1 MTKKTRK
8 FLNFEAKKKQIQSNF
23 KSINF
28 TRYVWFHGIYET
40 FTRTL
45 IFLLIS
51 GLLLAMLLLGIG
63 TGYFL
68 ALVKDEPVKNSA
80 TLKKSLYEMTE
91 STTVY
96 FGTGESL
103 GTLNADVQR
112 EVVKYDKIS
121 PYVID
126 ALISTEDENFYE
138 HNGIVPKA
146 FIRATAQEF
155 LNMGVTSGGSTLTQQ
170 LIKNQLLTNETSFK
184 RKAKEMMLSF
194 KVEKSL
200 SKKEIIE
207 AYLNV
212 VSFGRNTNG
221 QNIAGVQAAAQG
233 IFGVDARKLNI
244 AQAAYIAGMPQN
256 PYTYTPFLQTGQL
269 KKDEDLKFGLERQ
282 HYVLKRMYQEKKIT
296 KKQYEQAKQ
305 FNLKKSFAKD
315 VKAPNEQ
322 YPFLT
327 QEVESR
333 AIDILKYIFAE
344 QDNISRQELDE
355 TPVLEEKYIGI
366 ANRAIRN
373 NGYIIDTTIHKKIF
387 DTMDQI
393 KDNPNYYSYARQAN
407 VNGKFKPIN
416 MEVGVMLKENESGK
430 ILSFIGGRNHK
441 DSQNNHATKT
451 KRSPGS
457 TIKPLLTYGPAIEY
471 GMTAPEAAL
480 LDRKFDYNGY
490 SPENYARM
498 EYNVVTTRYALE
510 NSLNLSTL
518 RLYSSIQDRKPWE
531 LLNKMNFNIPKSEQ
545 ENLSLALGA
554 TDITLENN
562 VDGFST
568 FANKGNYQESY
579 MIETIKTR
587 DGKVLYQHK
596 ARPKRVYS
604 PETSYIMTDIMR
616 GVLDTGS
623 AYQLKG
629 TFMYHQDWAGKTG
642 TAQDGKDSLFIAYNP
657 KVTMGIWMG
666 YDVPTSFDEENH
678 YQLKMWRDIVNQITT
693 QDQLQM
699 GVGETFQQPAG
710 VGKIEMC
717 QYTMAKKGD
726 CDGSEPVKESL
737 VWKKTDTSKKKIDDR
752 KVLLRLGQL
761 LDNNTDKKISSKSS
775 AADTLNKAKQNAKP
789 TNGKKDKPSAQQ

>member
-1 MTKKTRK
+1 MPKKHKPFIKTFK
-8 FLNFEAKKKQIQSNF
+8 NKKDDIKSQFQSIEYTPF
-23 KSINF
+23 
-28 TRYVWFHGIYET
+28 VWFHGIYET
-40 FTRTL
+40 FART
-45 IFLLIS
+45 FLFLFIMALLS
-51 GLLLAMLLLGIG
+51 GALLLGVG
-63 TGYFL
+63 SGYFM
-68 ALVKDEPVKNSA
+68 ALVKDEPVKNNA
-80 TLKKSLYEMTE
+80 ALKKSLYEMTE

-103 GTLNADVQR
+103 GTLNADIQR
-112 EVVKYDKIS
+112 EVISYDKMS

-126 ALISTEDENFYE
+126 ALIATEDENFYH

-221 QNIAGVQAAAQG
+221 QNIAGVQAAAKG
-233 IFGVDARKLNI
+233 IFGVDARELNI

-256 PYTYTPFLQTGQL
+256 PYTYTPFLQTGQV
-269 KKDEDLKFGLERQ
+269 KKAADLAYGIKRQ
-282 HYVLKRMYQEKKIT
+282 HYVLERMYQEKKIT
-296 KKQYEQAKQ
+296 KAEYEKAKQ
-305 FNLKKSFAKD
+305 FDLQKSFAKD
-315 VKAPNEQ
+315 VQAPNEK

-344 QDNISRQELDE
+344 KDNISKEELDE
-355 TPVLEEKYIGI
+355 TPVLNEKYIDI

-393 KDNPNYYSYARQAN
+393 KDNPNYYSYARN
-407 VNGKFKPIN
+407 TNINGKNKTIN
-416 MEVGVMLKENESGK
+416 MEVGVLLKENETGK
-430 ILSFIGGRNHK
+430 ILSFIGGRDHN

-457 TIKPLLTYGPAIEY
+457 TIKPLLTYAPAIEY
-471 GMTAPEAAL
+471 GVTTPETAL
-480 LDRKFDYNGY
+480 LDKKFDYNGY
-490 SPENYARM
+490 APDNYAKM

-518 RLYSSIQDRKPWE
+518 RLYSGIMDKKPWE
-531 LLNKMNFNIPKSEQ
+531 LLNKMNFNIPKTEQ

-568 FANKGNYQESY
+568 LANQGNYQESY
-579 MIETIKTR
+579 MIESIKTR
-587 DGKVLYQHK
+587 DGKVIYQHK
-596 ARPKRVYS
+596 AKPKRIYS
-604 PETSYIMTDIMR
+604 PETAYITTDMLR

-623 AYQLKG
+623 AYQIKG
-629 TFMYHQDWAGKTG
+629 TFMYNQDWAGKTG
-642 TAQDGKDSLFIAYNP
+642 TTQDAKDSLFVAYNP
-657 KVTMGIWMG
+657 NVTMGIWMG
-666 YDVPTSFDEENH
+666 YDIPTTFDEENH
-678 YQLKMWRDIVNQITT
+678 YQLRLWRDIINQITA
-693 QDQLQM
+693 QDQLLM
-699 GVGETFQQPAG
+699 GVGKRFSQPPGVSEAQICQLTNSTSGQCDSGETVKSSLVFNATDLSQKKLNDARVLTRLGIKLDPNTSS
-710 VGKIEMC
+710 KI
-717 QYTMAKKGD
+717 TKKV
-726 CDGSEPVKESL
+726 GSEHSNV
-737 VWKKTDTSKKKIDDR
+737 KKTKK
-752 KVLLRLGQL
+752 
-761 LDNNTDKKISSKSS
+761 T
-775 AADTLNKAKQNAKP
+775 
-789 TNGKKDKPSAQQ
+789 AQ